1 MRKNAAARVHAAK
14 WQREKTEGANFCG
27 GAKND
32 PHAGGGSSTAQ
43 SAAGALA
50 SCILANRLG
59 SRKIRQR
66 RTQNEGGYI
75 SVATP
80 AHHHGAR
87 WREQVLPQC
96 SLVSKMA
103 KLPGGV
109 CYWVRIYKYIRA
121 LKQSA
126 RERHCIAKTGFTPLS

>member
-1 MRKNAAARVHAAK
+1 MR
-14 WQREKTEGANFCG
+14 GA
-27 GAKND
+27 
-32 PHAGGGSSTAQ
+32 
-43 SAAGALA
+43 
-50 SCILANRLG
+50 
-59 SRKIRQR
+59 
-66 RTQNEGGYI
+66 I
-75 SVATP
+75 SLSLATP

-126 RERHCIAKTGFTPLS
+126 RERDIALQKPVSLLVVIIL